1 MQVKIVKTTLA
12 LFCAAICVVA
22 LTVVATAL
30 LSDSASIDFSGVIT
44 TVDIRASISSIEWGA
59 LDPDET
65 ATTTFTLYNDGNVP
79 LTLSMSLGNWNPTI
93 AGDYITVSWN
103 RENVVV
109 NAGQNTVATLTI
121 HIASDVAGFTSFSN
135 EIVITGIE

>member
-30 LSDSASIDFSGVIT
+30 LSDSASIGFSGVIT